1 MVKTLEFTLKK
12 MIFEKVKLKM
22 IQATTEYPLVL
33 MFFMSFWVMLTFS
46 FLNYKENRNTILQY
60 HYKS

>member
-12 MIFEKVKLKM
+12 MIFQKVKLKI

-33 MFFMSFWVMLTFS
+33 MFFYVLLGNVNIFFFKL
-46 FLNYKENRNTILQY
+46 
-60 HYKS
+60 